1 MAIPDY
7 QAIMLP
13 LLKLTADQNEHQF
26 RAIVETLAHE
36 FKLSQ
41 EERKVLLPSGTAFL
55 FDNRVG
61 WARLYLVRAGLLE
74 ATKRGFVK
82 ITQRGL
88 QLLMQKPAKIDTKTL
103 LEQYPEFIEFV
114 RPQSGG
120 RKASQIGK
128 TEEIAE
134 QSPEEA
140 FQYGYEQLRHQLAQ
154 QLLTQV
160 VNASPRFFERLV
172 IDLLVKMGY
181 GGSIKDAGK
190 VVGTSGDEGI
200 DGVIK
205 EDRLGL
211 DSIYVQAKK
220 WQGTIGRPKLMEFVG
235 ALKGQKAN
243 KGVFITT
250 SKFSNDAIAYVPK
263 VDSKVVLIDGEQ
275 LAEFMIDFHIG
286 VSSVATYEIQRLDS
300 DYFVEE

>member
-7 QAIMLP
+7 QTIMLP
-13 LLKLTADQNEHQF
+13 LLKLTADQKEHQF
-26 RAIVETLAHE
+26 HDLVETLANE
-36 FKLSQ
+36 FKLSK
-41 EERKVLLPSGTAFL
+41 EEKKVLLPSGTAFL

-74 ATKRGFVK
+74 KVRKGFVK

-88 QLLMQKPAKIDTKTL
+88 QVLAQKPEKIDREF
-103 LEQYPEFIEFV
+103 LEQYPEFVEFV
-114 RPQSGG
+114 RPTKRG
-120 RKASQIGK
+120 RISSPITKDEEVGEK
-128 TEEIAE
+128 T
-134 QSPEEA
+134 PEEA
-140 FQYGYEQLRHQLAQ
+140 FENSYEQIRHELSQ

-160 VNASPRFFERLV
+160 LDTSPRFFERLV
-172 IDLLVKMGY
+172 IELLVKMGY

-205 EDRLGL
+205 QDQLGL
-211 DSIYVQAKK
+211 ENIYIQAKK
-220 WQGTIGRPKLMEFVG
+220 WQGTVGRPELMRFVG

-243 KGVFITT
+243 RGVFITT
-250 SKFSNDAIAYVPK
+250 SKFSNDAIDYVSK
-263 VDSKVVLIDGEQ
+263 IDSKVVLIDGEN
-275 LAEFMIDFHIG
+275 LAELMIDNHIG
-286 VSSVATYEIQRLDS
+286 VSSVAKYEIQRVDS